1 MPNYIALLRGINVG
15 GHNKVA
21 MADLRE
27 LVASLGFAGA
37 TTWLQS
43 GNLIFNG
50 GRKTSTVLET
60 LLERET
66 AKRLGVTVDYVIR
79 NTAELAKVVAANPF
93 PKEAES
99 DPSHHVVVFLKTAVA
114 AKEVKELQD
123 SIQGQEVVR
132 GEGKHVYIIYPAGIG
147 TSKVTGTLIERK
159 LGTRGTARNW
169 NTVLKLLALAGEP
182 RS

>member
-1 MPNYIALLRGINVG
+1 MPNYIALLRAINVG
-15 GHNKVA
+15 GNNKIA

-79 NTAELAKVVAANPF
+79 NTAELAKVVADTPF
-93 PKEAES
+93 PKGATNN
-99 DPSHHVVVFLKTAVA
+99 PSHHLVVFLKTAVT
-114 AKEVKELQD
+114 AKAVKELQD
-123 SIQGQEVVR
+123 SIQGPEVVR

-169 NTVLKLLALAGEP
+169 NTVLKLLTLAGE
-182 RS
+182 SKS